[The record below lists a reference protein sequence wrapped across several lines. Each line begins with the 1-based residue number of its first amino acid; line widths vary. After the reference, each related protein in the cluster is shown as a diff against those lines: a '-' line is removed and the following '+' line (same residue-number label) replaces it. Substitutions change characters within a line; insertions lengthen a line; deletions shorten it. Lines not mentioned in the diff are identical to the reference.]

1 MITITRVSSGGS
13 GTIGETGGDGGGGH
27 VLRRRPKPPAPLCTQ
42 FTSRY
47 SGGTRP
53 ALGERTPIAQ
63 KNGRYEVPKQ
73 ALETSNPVNSLKIKA
88 YDCTSLGF

>member
-1 MITITRVSSGGS
+1 MFCGVGRSRLRLSVPSSRLAIPGA
-13 GTIGETGGDGGGGH
+13 H
-27 VLRRRPKPPAPLCTQ
+27 ALH
-42 FTSRY
+42 Y

-88 YDCTSLGF
+88 YNCTSLGF